1 MAVSRPTF
9 HEAWYRVANLCPR
22 LLSSVQVYKQYF
34 RGQMWYVLENPSN
47 NKFSRVSEESYQFI
61 ALLDGNRTVE
71 DVWRLCDERLGDLAP
86 TQGEIIQLLGQL
98 YCSNILYVGLALD
111 AESLFNRYRMRV
123 RRQIQGFLTNLLF
136 VRIPLIDPNNFL
148 DRWLSVF
155 GRVFTLPGFLLWLAV
170 LFTGLYFVIG
180 NLGELI
186 YQSSDVLAPDNLIL
200 LYVCMVVI
208 KISHE
213 FGHAFACKRFGRI
226 NGSGGEV
233 HVMGVMFLVFVPLP
247 YVDASSAWAFRR
259 KRYRAIV
266 GMSGVM
272 VELFAAAVAAIIWA
286 NTSTGIIH
294 IIAYNIIFIASIS
307 TLIFNGNPLLRFD
320 AYYVLSDLIEIPN
333 LGNRS
338 RSHLYCLV
346 KKFCWGLKNT
356 RSPAHTI
363 GESIWF
369 TFYGLASTAYRIFI
383 CVRILLFLNNRL
395 PEELFLLVPIF
406 AGTAIITWVIFPIG
420 RFIRYLATSSELSRD
435 RTRAIGTTLGTLAS
449 IILFIGIIKMPD
461 YCRVEGVVEPVD
473 LSVIYMETDGF
484 INGYLPSE
492 KAIDPNGPPL
502 IEAFNERLKAEQKAL
517 IAERTALQTKQ
528 RIAEMREIA
537 VAQMLG
543 EQILALEERIERI
556 KYELASLKLHAPRRG
571 VWVSPDIEKAGGMY
585 LSRGERIGY
594 VADLDDV
601 LIRATAKQKLAAQLI
616 EQARKEVEIRVKGC
630 PSGLVKG
637 QLEEIFPAG
646 LEVLPSQALGYAV
659 GGSMPTTPRD
669 PYGIRAA
676 ELFFELRIRPD
687 KDSSVRLLAG
697 QRVIVRLQTRSK
709 PLAVQWWLSL
719 RQLFQRRFRI

>member
-1 MAVSRPTF
+1 
-9 HEAWYRVANLCPR
+9 
-22 LLSSVQVYKQYF
+22 
-34 RGQMWYVLENPSN
+34 MWYVLENPSN

-155 GRVFTLPGFLLWLAV
+155 GRVFTLPGFLLWLVV

-180 NLGELI
+180 NLGELV

-420 RFIRYLATSSELSRD
+420 RFIRYLATSSELSRS

-687 KDSSVRLLAG
+687 NDSSVRLLAG

>member
-1 MAVSRPTF
+1 
-9 HEAWYRVANLCPR
+9 
-22 LLSSVQVYKQYF
+22 
-34 RGQMWYVLENPSN
+34 MWYVLENPSN

-155 GRVFTLPGFLLWLAV
+155 GRVFTLPGFLLWLVV

-180 NLGELI
+180 NLGELV

-420 RFIRYLATSSELSRD
+420 RFIRYLATSSELSRS

>member
-1 MAVSRPTF
+1 
-9 HEAWYRVANLCPR
+9 
-22 LLSSVQVYKQYF
+22 
-34 RGQMWYVLENPSN
+34 MWYVLENPSN